1 MDTRAALLSAATR
14 LFSTHGYDAVGVQ
27 DIVEAVGVTKP
38 SLYHHFGSKHGLIE
52 ALIEER
58 HAALMARLRPAAGY
72 AHDLTGTLLALLSA
86 YLDAAADD
94 PAFFRL
100 WMTLLVAPPE
110 HECFALASLRYRDQL
125 ELIEQVFDEATADHG
140 NMRGRARRYAYTF
153 IALVNAI
160 AALQLSGALVADEAT
175 RFAIIHQF
183 SHGIYS

>member
-1 MDTRAALLSAATR
+1 MDTRAALIATATR

-38 SLYHHFGSKHGLIE
+38 SLYHHFGSKHGLLE
-52 ALIEER
+52 ALLDER
-58 HAALMARLRPAAGY
+58 HAALMARLGSAAVY
-72 AHDLTGTLLALLSA
+72 EHDLTGTLLTLLAA
-86 YLDAAADD
+86 YLDFAAED

-100 WMTLLVAPPE
+100 WMALLVAPPE
-110 HECFALASLRYRDQL
+110 HECFAPASGRYRTQL
-125 ELIEQVFDEATADHG
+125 DLVERVFVEATTDHG

>member
-1 MDTRAALLSAATR
+1 MDTRAALISTATR

-38 SLYHHFGSKHGLIE
+38 SLYHHFGSKHGLLE
-52 ALIEER
+52 VLLEER
-58 HAALMARLRPAAGY
+58 HAALMTRLGPAAVY
-72 AHDLTGTLLALLSA
+72 EHDLTRTLLALLSA
-86 YLDAAADD
+86 YLAFAAED

-100 WMTLLVAPPE
+100 WMALLVAPPE
-110 HECFALASLRYRDQL
+110 HECFAPASHRYRQQL
-125 ELIEQVFDEATADHG
+125 ALIERVFAEASDDHG

-160 AALQLSGALVADEAT
+160 AALQLSGALATDEAT
-175 RFAIIHQF
+175 CFAIIHQF